1 MHKYTQLCDST
12 MCLSSQTISCTTSS
26 PDSSTATSRNTIMS
40 NNMEE
45 DFSNE
50 DILVDKNSMPED
62 DPNGN
67 TLHDARDIRWG
78 PQHAGAKLLASQYT
92 KEKRIQE
99 IICILLFIILMIYNF
114 LFICYYFDLRN
125 WYLIIPAALLGILT
139 ADLASGIVHWGADT
153 WGAADMPI
161 IGRNFLRPFREHH
174 IDPTSITRHDFIET
188 NGDNFAVTVPY
199 LLYMAY
205 KFTYS
210 NDIDIRRLYNIEVY
224 MFLLAIFVSMTN
236 QFHKWSHTYF
246 GLPSYISVLQRYHII
261 LPRKHHRIH
270 HVVPHDTYFCITT
283 GWLNRPLE
291 AIQFWSRL
299 ELLIEKYS
307 GAKPRSDDMAWAQKT
322 EKLHFE

>member
-1 MHKYTQLCDST
+1 
-12 MCLSSQTISCTTSS
+12 MCLSSQTVVCSCSTSS
-26 PDSSTATSRNTIMS
+26 MASSLTTTTKDNLIP
-40 NNMEE
+40 NNIET
-45 DFSNE
+45 DFSTE

-67 TLHDARDIRWG
+67 TLHDAHEIRWG

-92 KEKRIQE
+92 NEKRLQE
-99 IICILLFIILMIYNF
+99 LISILLCIILMMYNF
-114 LFICYYFDLRN
+114 FFICRYFDVRN
-125 WYLIIPAALLGILT
+125 SYLIIPAALLGILT

-153 WGAADMPI
+153 WGSVDMPF

-174 IDPTSITRHDFIET
+174 IDPTSITRHDFVET

-205 KFTYS
+205 KFTYLS
-210 NDIDIRRLYNIEVY
+210 DTDIRRTYNVEVY

-246 GLPSYISVLQRYHII
+246 GLPSYIVFLQNYHVI
-261 LPRKHHRIH
+261 LPRKHHRLH

-283 GWLNRPLE
+283 GWLNWPLE
-291 AIQFWSRL
+291 MIKFWSLL
-299 ELLIEKYS
+299 EIIVEKYT
-307 GAKPRSDDMAWAQKT
+307 GAKPRSDDFAWAQKT
-322 EKLHFE
+322 EQVHYE

>member
-1 MHKYTQLCDST
+1 
-12 MCLSSQTISCTTSS
+12 MCVSSKTISCTTSS
-26 PDSSTATSRNTIMS
+26 PASSTAKSRNTTMS

-45 DFSNE
+45 EFSNE

-67 TLHDARDIRWG
+67 TLHDAHDIRWG

-99 IICILLFIILMIYNF
+99 IICIILFIILMIYNF
-114 LFICYYFDLRN
+114 LFICYYFDVRN
-125 WYLIIPAALLGILT
+125 WYLIIPAALSGILT
-139 ADLASGIVHWGADT
+139 ADFASGIVHWGADT
-153 WGAADMPI
+153 WGAVDMPI

-188 NGDNFAVTVPY
+188 NGDNFAVTIPY

-246 GLPSYISVLQRYHII
+246 GLPFYISVLQRYHII

-307 GAKPRSDDMAWAQKT
+307 GAKPRSDDFAWAQKT
-322 EKLHFE
+322 EKVHFE